1 MKILLILIACLTYS
15 SLIFSQQPKA
25 YIKSKSTENESVTV
39 DWGQAQWIGIEQ
51 DDRPDRWSC
60 RALTRNSP
68 PHNIHEWVPTKDE
81 LKSQIRKTHP
91 SSMMRKDFVVDKTLV
106 SAEVAV
112 CGLGLYELYI
122 NGSRVGDRV
131 LDPAQTSY
139 EKRAFYVTYDVK
151 SFLQKDKNALGLML
165 GNGFYGQN
173 MAFAQGLQYGAPR
186 ALLVLSLT
194 YTDGSK
200 AQIVSDDSWKV
211 STGPILFDNIY
222 LGETYD
228 ARQEIKD
235 WNQPFYND
243 SAWSS
248 AVLMDV
254 PTLQLQEQKLEPM
267 RKIRTVEPIAVLPA
281 ENGWIIDMGQNMT
294 GWLKIAVEE
303 SAGTVV
309 EMRFAEL
316 LMPDKKNIDPA
327 STGIHVT
334 GNVQQDFYI
343 CKGEGVEEW
352 EPRFTYH
359 GFRYVQISGLSEKP
373 KLEDFTGWLVRTD
386 VARIGTFECSDDL
399 INKFYNVSMWTI
411 EDNLQGILTDC
422 PHRERCAWLGDTYV
436 VGEAASYNFDL
447 DKFWKKIVEDIETTL
462 GKQRPHPGDSLP
474 RDPRAPCNIAVGK
487 RLCLQA
493 RPDWGAATIMVPWFS
508 YVHYGNDE
516 IFREA
521 WPMMTNWMAYLDE
534 IVVQD
539 GIITQGYGDW
549 CPPGGNTVMDTPP
562 SLTSTALYYQSLIAM
577 QKMALLMDDAAASKE
592 YAKKAVLVKAAFNK
606 KFFDSKTYSY
616 GSQTGNAFALHSG
629 LAPEGKE
636 QRVADRLADFVM
648 KDSKG
653 HYSTGIFGHRPL
665 YTVLND
671 YGHSDVTEH
680 LWRITDFPSLG
691 FLTEVHD
698 LTTWPETPYDWP
710 IGKRYRRNSFNH
722 PMQSGFSATFHES
735 LGGIRPDSE
744 HPAYKHFFLRPTFLS
759 KMEWATVTLQSPQGE
774 IISSWK
780 RANDYVEWTVKVP
793 NNSTAQV
800 QLPAYNKKVISLNG
814 KKVKMNRFDL
824 KPGIYTIQIKE

>member
-1 MKILLILIACLTYS
+1 MKNLLFLIACLT
-15 SLIFSQQPKA
+15 FSCQHFAQQPNT
-25 YIKSKSTENESVTV
+25 KSNESSTI
-39 DWGQAQWIGIEQ
+39 DWGQAQWIGLSH
-51 DDRPDRWSC
+51 DDRPDMWSY
-60 RALTRNSP
+60 RAITRNSP
-68 PHNIHEWVPTKDE
+68 PHNIHEWVPTEDE
-81 LKSQIRKTHP
+81 LKPNIRKTYP
-91 SSMMRKDFVVDKTLV
+91 SSLMRKSFVVEKELV

-139 EKRAFYVTYDVK
+139 EKRAFYVKYDVMT
-151 SFLQKDKNALGLML
+151 LINKDQNAIGLML

-173 MAFAQGLQYGAPR
+173 MALGSRLAYGEPR
-186 ALLVLSLT
+186 ALLVMTLT
-194 YTDGSK
+194 YADGSK
-200 AQIVSDDSWKV
+200 AQIVTDDSWKV

-243 SAWSS
+243 SAWF
-248 AVLMDV
+248 AAMVMDN
-254 PTLQLQEQKLEPM
+254 PTLKLQEQKMEPM

-281 ENGWIIDMGQNMT
+281 EKGWIIDMGQNMT
-294 GWLKIAVEE
+294 GWLRIAVEE
-303 SAGTVV
+303 SAGTIV
-309 EMRFAEL
+309 EMRFAEH

-343 CKGEGVEEW
+343 CKGKGKEEW

-373 KLEDFTGWLVRTD
+373 KLEDYTGWLVRTD
-386 VARIGTFECSDDL
+386 ASRIGTFECSDAL

-411 EDNLQGILTDC
+411 EDNIQGLLSDC

-436 VGEAASYNFDL
+436 VGEAASYNFNL
-447 DKFWKKIVEDIETTL
+447 EKFWNKTVADIETTL
-462 GKQRPHPGDSLP
+462 GKQGTHPGDNLP
-474 RDPRAPCNIAVGK
+474 RDPRAPANIGVGK

-516 IFREA
+516 IFRNS
-521 WPMMTNWMAYLDE
+521 WSMMTNWMAYLDE
-534 IVVQD
+534 IVIKD

-549 CPPGGNTVMDTPP
+549 CPPGSNKVMDTPP

-577 QKMALLMDDAAASKE
+577 QKMALLMDDATAAQE
-592 YAKKAVLVKAAFNK
+592 YAKKALVVKAAFNK
-606 KFFDSKTYSY
+606 KFLDSATGSY

-629 LAPEGKE
+629 LAPEGEE
-636 QRVADRLADFVM
+636 QAIADRLADFVM
-648 KDSKG
+648 KDSEG

-665 YTVLND
+665 YTILND

-735 LGGIRPDSE
+735 IGGIRPDE
-744 HPAYKHFFLRPTFLS
+744 EYPAFKHFFLRPTFLS
-759 KMEWATVTLQSPQGE
+759 SMDWAKVTLQSPQGE
-774 IISSWK
+774 IVSSWK
-780 RANDYVEWTVKVP
+780 RINGKVEWTLVVP
-793 NNSTAQV
+793 AGSSAQV
-800 QLPAYNKKVISLNG
+800 LLPEYEKKAIRLNNKKVKSNI
-814 KKVKMNRFDL
+814 FDL
-824 KPGIYTIQIKE
+824 DAGSYIIMINE